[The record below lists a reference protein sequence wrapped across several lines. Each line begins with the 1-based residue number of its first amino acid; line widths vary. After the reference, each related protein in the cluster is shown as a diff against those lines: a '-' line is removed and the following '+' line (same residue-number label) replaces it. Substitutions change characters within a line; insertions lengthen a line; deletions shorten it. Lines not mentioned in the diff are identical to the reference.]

1 MVVTQLD
8 GHSSEAKQEQEE
20 RGRKRQRR
28 RRRRSADPQNRNRSR
43 TTDPVS
49 LTELYRAGLV
59 NAICLLLHSFSQFPP
74 AFVPLE

>member
-20 RGRKRQRR
+20 RGRKTQR

>member
-20 RGRKRQRR
+20 RGRKRQR

>member
-20 RGRKRQRR
+20 RGRQR

-59 NAICLLLHSFSQFPP
+59 NAIRLLLHSSLSPFPP
-74 AFVPLE
+74 AFVL